1 LFLNRNSFHR
11 RYNSSSH
18 LITIFSVLTGYL
30 NSVLQVIWFPGVQS
44 INIYHV
50 MGYREVQAEMGVWD
64 PEIELTF
71 TFKGPAKAG
80 AELISSAYELPPRE
94 VIEVYRIEV
103 IPPVDEKGRIKKLR
117 YVTVRASGKEFDT
130 IRINSVM
137 APAEIHQNLAV
148 ALNLGVPLLHVPITG
163 RIPSAWE
170 NTTLKFK
177 PGDAID
183 VKVVPDEDLAEGDV
197 VIVRLRA
204 ARVRDESV
212 LLSVTGISTFSKTV
226 TLDGDTYSAP
236 PIPISL
242 DTFDELPGGQRQS
255 KPVIKPWVVW
265 ATNKVETTPNMP
277 YEFVYDRTA
286 DYDWMTLAWNLVNKD
301 VAYLVYAVAVW
312 PHANS
317 KSIIFDVVGRET
329 ALEYPTRPLP
339 EINWAMPPMYYD
351 VKINAEL
358 RRVGPRIL
366 TKSFL
371 FHGVKGGIKILDN
384 GKSIPARSV
393 ELAVWG
399 VKFELR

>member
-1 LFLNRNSFHR
+1 
-11 RYNSSSH
+11 
-18 LITIFSVLTGYL
+18 
-30 NSVLQVIWFPGVQS
+30 
-44 INIYHV
+44 
-50 MGYREVQAEMGVWD
+50 MGVWD

-71 TFKGPAKAG
+71 TFEGPASTG
-80 AELISSAYELPPRE
+80 AELISSAYELPPKE

-103 IPPVDEKGRIKKLR
+103 IPPVDAKTGRIKRLR

-148 ALNLGVPLLHVPITG
+148 ALNLGVPLLHVPIIG
-163 RIPSAWE
+163 RIPSAVE

-183 VKVVPDEDLAEGDV
+183 VKVVPDEDLADTDKIV
-197 VIVRLRA
+197 VRLRA
-204 ARVRDESV
+204 ARVREESV
-212 LLSVTGISTFSKTV
+212 LASVVGISTFSKTI
-226 TLDGDTYSAP
+226 TLDADTYSAP

-242 DTFDELPGGQRQS
+242 DTFDELPGGMRQS

-265 ATNKVETTPNMP
+265 ATNKVATTPNTP
-277 YEFVYDRTA
+277 YEFVYDRFA
-286 DYDWMTLAWNLVNKD
+286 DYDWMTLAWNLVNKE

-312 PHANS
+312 PHDNS

-329 ALEYPTRPLP
+329 TLEYPTRPIP
-339 EINWAMPPMYYD
+339 EINWAMPPMFYD
-351 VKINAEL
+351 MAVNKDL
-358 RRVGPRIL
+358 RRAGPRIL
-366 TKSFL
+366 AKPFL

-384 GKSIPARSV
+384 GTSIPARGV
-393 ELAVWG
+393 EVAVWG

>member
-1 LFLNRNSFHR
+1 
-11 RYNSSSH
+11 
-18 LITIFSVLTGYL
+18 
-30 NSVLQVIWFPGVQS
+30 
-44 INIYHV
+44 
-50 MGYREVQAEMGVWD
+50 MGVWD

-71 TFKGPAKAG
+71 TFKGPVKAG

-94 VIEVYRIEV
+94 VIEVYRMEV
-103 IPPVDEKGRIKKLR
+103 IPPVDAETGKIKRIR
-117 YVTVRASGKEFDT
+117 YVTVRASGKEFDS

-137 APAEIHQNLAV
+137 APAELHQNLAV
-148 ALNLGVPLLHVPITG
+148 ALNLGVPLLHAPITG
-163 RIPSAWE
+163 RIPSAVE

-177 PGDAID
+177 PGDSID
-183 VKVVPDEDLAEGDV
+183 VKVVPDEDLKDTDT
-197 VIVRLRA
+197 ITVRLRA

-212 LLSVTGISTFSKTV
+212 LRSVAGISTFSKTI
-226 TLDGDTYSAP
+226 TLDADTYSAP

-242 DTFDELPGGQRQS
+242 DAFDELPGGQRQS
-255 KPVIKPWVVW
+255 KPVIMPWIVW
-265 ATNKVETTPNMP
+265 ATNKVGTTPNMP

-329 ALEYPTRPLP
+329 TLEYPTRPLP

-351 VKINAEL
+351 INVNKDL
-358 RRVGPRIL
+358 RRAGPRIL
-366 TKSFL
+366 AKPFL

-384 GKSIPARSV
+384 GTSIPARGV
-393 ELAVWG
+393 EVAVWG